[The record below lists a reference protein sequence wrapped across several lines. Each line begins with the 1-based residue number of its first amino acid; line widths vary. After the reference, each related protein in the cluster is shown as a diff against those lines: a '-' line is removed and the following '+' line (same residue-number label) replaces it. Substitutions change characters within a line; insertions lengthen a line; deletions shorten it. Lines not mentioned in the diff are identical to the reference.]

1 MIEVDPDKESKETPQ
16 KYRDMISAYD
26 AEFKNWISRGKEIV
40 KIYRDDDKTVSE
52 GKMKRVWSK
61 KSFNIL
67 WSNVQT
73 MLPAYY
79 SRTPQSFCERKFSD
93 PDPLGKFAAEIAERV
108 GDCLAKKPEYGEVL
122 AAVVKDRLLPGRG
135 TAWVRVEAEYGD
147 PLIDPETNQPVMQDD
162 QPVRQ
167 VIGGRIIP
175 EYVGW
180 QDYGHQV
187 ANHESKIKVKWR
199 KVEFDKEAAEAR
211 FGEEKANQIDY
222 NKSPSNKA
230 DDKKDSKS
238 KTATIIELCDMNTR
252 KFYWFEEDEG
262 DEYLDVKDDILGLS
276 KFWPCPKPLY
286 STLTTDSLVPIADYC
301 YYQEL
306 AEQLNLAVTRR
317 QLIIAAIRVVGA
329 YNAKYTEL
337 KKIIREADENEMI
350 GVKDFVDFMGSGGLA
365 GNMAFLPVEPLVKVL
380 TVLTQ
385 EIGQLKSEIYEIT
398 GISDII
404 RGTTSPNETA
414 TAQQLKGQ
422 FATLRISPGQREVQ
436 RFGEEL
442 LRIMIELALE
452 KLPEEQIAGMVNLG
466 SFSPEEQEM
475 FLPALELLRNDQQRD
490 YRVEIETD
498 SMAAIDENGEK
509 ERVVQAV
516 DSLSGYL
523 EKATQNIQM
532 MPMLAPVW
540 GEGLMLL
547 ARSMRGGRA
556 FEHTIEKN
564 MKALIEQAQQP
575 PPEQPPPPPDPSV
588 MKNEADAQKG
598 AIELQLK
605 DRELQLKERQQM
617 FEEDV
622 KKAEFT
628 LKEREM
634 AVREAETAIKKLAE
648 DNKLK
653 VEQEKALLDIIQ
665 SGNDKAPM
673 PVAQK
678 SESSQSSTPTAL
690 TIHMPN
696 QSARKRVVMTTDPL
710 TGNRIG
716 EMQDITEED

>member
-1 MIEVDPDKESKETPQ
+1 MIEVDPDPKGEKETPD

-26 AEFKNWISRGKEIV
+26 AEFKNWVARGKEIV
-40 KIYRDDDKTVSE
+40 KIYRDDDKTVIE

-108 GDCLAKKPEYGEVL
+108 GDCLAKKPEYNEVM

-135 TAWVRVEAEYGD
+135 SAWVRIEAEYGD
-147 PLIDPETNQPVMQDD
+147 PIIDPETNQPIMQDD

-167 VIGGRIIP
+167 VIGGKVIP

-180 QDYGHQV
+180 MDYGHQV

-211 FGEEKANQIDY
+211 FGEEKANQINY
-222 NKSPSNKA
+222 NKTPSNKA

-238 KTATIIELCDMNTR
+238 KTATIVELCDMNTR
-252 KFYWFEEDEG
+252 KFYWFQEDEG
-262 DEYLDVKDDILGLS
+262 EEYLDVKDDILGLS

-286 STLTTDSLVPIADYC
+286 ATLTTDSLVPIADFC

-329 YNAKYTEL
+329 YNAKYTDL
-337 KKIIREADENEMI
+337 KKILREADENEMI
-350 GVKDFVDFMGSGGLA
+350 GIKDFVDFMGSGGIQ
-365 GNMAFLPVEPLVKVL
+365 GNIAFLPVEPLVKVL

-385 EIGQLKSEIYEIT
+385 EIGQLKAEIYEIT

-422 FATLRISPGQREVQ
+422 FATLRISPGQKEVQ
-436 RFGEEL
+436 RFAEDL
-442 LRIMIELALE
+442 LRIMIELAVE
-452 KLPEEQIAGMVNLG
+452 QLPEQQIAGMVNLS
-466 SFSPEEQEM
+466 SFSPEEQQM
-475 FLPALELLRNDQQRD
+475 FMPALELLRNDQQRE

-523 EKATQNIQM
+523 EKATQNIQA

-564 MKALIEQAQQP
+564 MKALIEQAQNP
-575 PPEQPPPPPDPSV
+575 PPQEPPPPDPTV
-588 MKNEADAQKG
+588 MKNQADS
-598 AIELQLK
+598 ELK
-605 DRELQLKERQQM
+605 ARELALKERQQM
-617 FEEDV
+617 FDEDV

-634 AVREAETAIKKLAE
+634 LVREAETAIKKLAE
-648 DNKLK
+648 DNKFK
-653 VEQEKALLDIIQ
+653 TDQEKALLDIIHGGDGGGKVA
-665 SGNDKAPM
+665 SAPQQPM
-673 PVAQK
+673 RIEVGPPVVPA
-678 SESSQSSTPTAL
+678 TP
-690 TIHMPN
+690 
-696 QSARKRVVMTTDPL
+696 VVVHAPTKKKKVTLVTDPV
-710 TGNRIG
+710 TGVKHG
-716 EMQDITEED
+716 MVEDVPDEVMP

>member
-1 MIEVDPDKESKETPQ
+1 MLEVDSDKEEKETPDR
-16 KYRDMISAYD
+16 YREMIAAYD
-26 AEFKNWISRGKEIV
+26 AEFKNWVARGKEIV
-40 KIYRDDDKTVSE
+40 KIYRDDDKTVIE

-108 GDCLAKKPEYGEVL
+108 GDCLAKKPEYNEVM

-147 PLIDPETNQPVMQDD
+147 PIIDPETNQPIIEDD
-162 QPVRQ
+162 QPIRQ
-167 VIGGRIIP
+167 VIGGRVVP

-180 QDYGHQV
+180 MDYGHQV

-199 KVEFDKEAAEAR
+199 KVEFDKEAAKAR
-211 FGEEKANQIDY
+211 FGEEKANQINY
-222 NKSPSNKA
+222 NKTPSNKA

-238 KTATIIELCDMNTR
+238 KTATIVELCDMNTR
-252 KFYWFEEDEG
+252 KFYWFQEDEG
-262 DEYLDVKDDILGLS
+262 EEYLDIKDDILGLH

-286 STLTTDSLVPIADYC
+286 ATLTTDSLVPIADFC

-329 YNAKYTEL
+329 YNAKYTDL
-337 KKIIREADENEMI
+337 KKVLREADENEMI
-350 GVKDFVDFMGSGGLA
+350 GIKDFVDFMGSGGLQ
-365 GNMAFLPVEPLVKVL
+365 GNLAFLPVEPLVKVL

-404 RGTTSPNETA
+404 RGSTSPNETA

-422 FATLRISPGQREVQ
+422 FATLRISPGQKEVQ
-436 RFGEEL
+436 RFAEDL

-452 KLPEEQIAGMVNLG
+452 KLPEQQIAEMINLS

-475 FLPALELLRNDQQRD
+475 FMPALELLRNDQQRE
-490 YRVEIETD
+490 YRIEIETD

-523 EKATQNIQM
+523 EKATQNIQA

-575 PPEQPPPPPDPSV
+575 PPEQPPPPPDPAV
-588 MKNEADAQKG
+588 LKNEADAQ
-598 AIELQLK
+598 LK
-605 DRELQLKERQQM
+605 ARELALKEHQQM
-617 FEEDV
+617 FDEDV
-622 KKAEFT
+622 KKAEFA
-628 LKEREM
+628 LKEREI

-648 DNKLK
+648 DNKFK
-653 VEQEKALLDIIQ
+653 ADQERALLDIIQ

-690 TIHMPN
+690 TINIPN
-696 QSARKRVVMTTDPL
+696 QSAKKRVVMSTDPI
-710 TGNRIG
+710 TGNRVG
-716 EMQDITEED
+716 EVQDITDED